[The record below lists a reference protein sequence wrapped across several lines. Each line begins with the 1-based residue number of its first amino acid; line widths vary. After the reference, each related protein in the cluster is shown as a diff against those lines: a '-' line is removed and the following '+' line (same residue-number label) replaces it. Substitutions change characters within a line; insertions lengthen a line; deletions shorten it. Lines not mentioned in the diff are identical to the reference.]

1 MIQYMLDTNI
11 CIYIIKQ
18 KPQKVFD
25 YFNNLKVGQV
35 CISAITFSEMQFGI
49 ANSSMPEKNQEA
61 LNQFLAPIDILDY
74 PAEASPIYGELR
86 AKLKA
91 CGKLIGSHD
100 MLIAAHALCQSL
112 VLVTNNTQEF
122 SRVAG
127 LQYENWA

>member
-25 YFNNLKVGQV
+25 RFNTLKVGQV

-49 ANSSMPEKNQEA
+49 SHSSLPEKNQKA
-61 LNQFLAPIDILDY
+61 LNKFLAPVEILDY

-86 AKLKA
+86 TKLQA
-91 CGKLIGSHD
+91 SGELIGPHD
-100 MLIAAHALCQSL
+100 MLIAAHAMSQNL
-112 VLVTNNTQEF
+112 VLVTNNTKEF
-122 SRVAG
+122 SRLAG
-127 LQYENWA
+127 LKYENWA